1 MRAAPLG
8 LLVAAL
14 ATAGST
20 ATAGPSPRAVVE
32 LFTSQGCSSCPP
44 ADELFTKLAREPDLI
59 TLTLPVDYWD
69 RLGWKDTLAR
79 HAFTERQEAYAD
91 VRGDDGLF
99 TPQAIVNGRRSAQG
113 AERSEIESAAEQ
125 TSESLKVPLSVAR
138 KGDQVVLSVGDASAG
153 QPKSGAL
160 ILLLPY
166 YASREVAIGRGEN
179 ARRKVTYTNVVRDIR
194 VVSDWSGAAVTQS
207 IPASELEEYDGVVV
221 ILQEGSLKRPGAILG
236 AARTALR

>member
-8 LLVAAL
+8 LLL
-14 ATAGST
+14 ATLAAAGSG
-20 ATAGPSPRAVVE
+20 AAAGTSPRAVVE

-44 ADELFTKLAREPDLI
+44 ADELFTQLAREPDLI

-91 VRGDDGLF
+91 VRGDDDLF
-99 TPQAIVNGRRSAQG
+99 TPQAIVNGRRSAEG
-113 AERSEIESAAEQ
+113 AERVQIESAADQ
-125 TSESLKVPLSVAR
+125 TSQSLKVPLSVAR
-138 KGDQVVLSVGDASAG
+138 DGDQVVLSVGDAATG
-153 QPKSGAL
+153 QPKSGAVV
-160 ILLLPY
+160 LLLPY

-179 ARRKVTYTNVVRDIR
+179 ARRKVTYTNIVRDIR
-194 VVSDWSGAAVTQS
+194 VLADWSGTALTQS
-207 IPASELEEYDGVVV
+207 IPASELKEYDGVVL

>member
-14 ATAGST
+14 AAAGSG
-20 ATAGPSPRAVVE
+20 AAAGTSPRAVVE

-44 ADELFTKLAREPDLI
+44 ADELFTELAREPDLI

-91 VRGDDGLF
+91 VRGDDDLF

-113 AERSEIESAAEQ
+113 AERTEIESAADQ
-125 TSESLKVPLSVAR
+125 TSQSLKVPLSVACE
-138 KGDQVVLSVGDASAG
+138 GDQVVLSVGDASAS
-153 QPKSGAL
+153 QPKSGAVV
-160 ILLLPY
+160 LLLPY

-194 VVSDWSGAAVTQS
+194 VVSDWSGSAVTQS
-207 IPASELEEYDGVVV
+207 IPASELKDYDGVAV
-221 ILQEGSLKRPGAILG
+221 ILQEGTLKRPGAILG